1 MINNPKLVAQNI
13 ISVLILLYNEFQ
25 RNCTY
30 PFWEFNSNSNI
41 INTENANT
49 DVSINDN
56 VINNNIVNKIMILR
70 TYYQKNYGLKF
81 KNLFILRRRMRLIII
96 DMLKHSWMDQNV

>member
-56 VINNNIVNKIMILR
+56 VINNNIVNNNNIINNNNNSKLILPYNIYKYFHYYIASKI
-70 TYYQKNYGLKF
+70 
-81 KNLFILRRRMRLIII
+81 
-96 DMLKHSWMDQNV
+96 S

>member
-1 MINNPKLVAQNI
+1 MICSCPSFLQSHFLICKHLVQTINGRHKR
-13 ISVLILLYNEFQ
+13 LLYNEFQ

-81 KNLFILRRRMRLIII
+81 KNLFIYGG
-96 DMLKHSWMDQNV
+96 V

>member
-1 MINNPKLVAQNI
+1 MV
-13 ISVLILLYNEFQ
+13 
-25 RNCTY
+25 Y

-49 DVSINDN
+49 DVYINDN
-56 VINNNIVNKIMILR
+56 VINNNIFNNNNDEMILR

-81 KNLFILRRRMRLIII
+81 KTYTFYGA
-96 DMLKHSWMDQNV
+96 S

>member
-1 MINNPKLVAQNI
+1 MVQTINGRHKR
-13 ISVLILLYNEFQ
+13 LLYNEFQ
-25 RNCTY
+25 QNCTN

-56 VINNNIVNKIMILR
+56 VINNNIVNNNNNDNENILLEELWP
-70 TYYQKNYGLKF
+70 QISILK
-81 KNLFILRRRMRLIII
+81 KSMRLIII

>member
-1 MINNPKLVAQNI
+1 MKMINNPKLVAQNI

-81 KNLFILRRRMRLIII
+81 KNLFILRRSMRLIII
-96 DMLKHSWMDQNV
+96 DML